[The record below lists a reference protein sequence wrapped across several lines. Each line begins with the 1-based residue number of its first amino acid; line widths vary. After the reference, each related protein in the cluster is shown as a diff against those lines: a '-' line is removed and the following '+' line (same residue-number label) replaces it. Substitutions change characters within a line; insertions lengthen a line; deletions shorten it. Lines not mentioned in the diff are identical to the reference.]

1 MDSNFSKN
9 KKQTNNSYKEFK
21 RGLQLFNRSFTGVLD
36 ELQEVGLKLIKLT
49 GELSMAMELITEEV
63 YKIDKSDKQEEAFR
77 NSSLMKNLNEL
88 NLKTFLSDLT
98 NLALQPLKESLENPI
113 IKETMD
119 KLANIILVMQIYLA
133 S

>member
-1 MDSNFSKN
+1 
-9 KKQTNNSYKEFK
+9 
-21 RGLQLFNRSFTGVLD
+21 
-36 ELQEVGLKLIKLT
+36 
-49 GELSMAMELITEEV
+49 MAMELITEEV